1 MSISHPRPPGTGAA
15 PTGTTSGACTTADGL
30 DELVCFDLYAAS
42 RSVTAAYRPV
52 LSELGLTYPQYL
64 VLVVLWDRGACSIKH
79 LASTLRLDH
88 ATLTPLLR
96 RMEEAGL
103 LVRERSLIDERSVTV
118 RLTGRGDSLRDV
130 REGVRCHIADLLGLD
145 VDQVDALQG
154 LLRQVSANLA
164 DRAV

>member
-1 MSISHPRPPGTGAA
+1 MTSPDPRARSAGAG
-15 PTGTTSGACTTADGL
+15 PTSGACATSDGL

-64 VLVVLWDRGACSIKH
+64 VLVVLWDRGPCSIKH
-79 LASTLRLDH
+79 LSSTLRLDH

-96 RMEEAGL
+96 RMEEAGF

-118 RLTGRGDSLRDV
+118 RLTERGDALRDV

-154 LLRQVSANLA
+154 LLRQVSANVA
-164 DRAV
+164 ARDV